1 MKLKVGLIVVII
13 GVLTTLYFIQP
24 ETTVFVEEQVSTPE
38 IVENDPFI
46 NLSCADDLNKL
57 LAYKTLSFSDY
68 PAETLYEGPIA
79 ELDQDSEET
88 AKRFYSRY
96 QSGIEEGV
104 RYNGKYVVAEWAMTG
119 SGHSLGIMD
128 AETGKVVRVPT
139 TARLGFEYRPDS
151 SLLIADSLS
160 ITRAFAEENMDT
172 INEDNIC
179 TYFDEPGYSPE
190 PKYYTLENGSFVEIS
205 N

>member
-1 MKLKVGLIVVII
+1 MKLKAGLIVAVI
-13 GVLTTLYFIQP
+13 GFLTTLYFIQP
-24 ETTVFVEEQVSTPE
+24 ETAVLVEDQAITRE
-38 IVENDPFI
+38 IVEMDPFSK
-46 NLSCADDLNKL
+46 LSCADDLNKL

-68 PAETLYEGPIA
+68 PAETLYEGSIA

-160 ITRAFAEENMDT
+160 VTRAFVEESMDT
-172 INEDNIC
+172 INEDTIC
-179 TYFDEPGYSPE
+179 IYFDEPGYSPE
-190 PKYYTLENGSFVEIS
+190 PKYYTLKNGSFVEIS